1 MEEKYS
7 LNTVAFHITYVC
19 THFCPMCYANEEGD
33 FAPQRKHPD
42 VKQVKSVLKNLRD
55 NGIENVSYVGGDPA
69 RYPHILETCQY
80 AADLGFKQ
88 SILSNTLEFGD
99 KAMEVAGYIDSFE
112 GTIHNTTAELHDSFC
127 KKPGAY
133 SLLLSNLKFFSDL
146 GKKIGITINLTP
158 VTYNCVYTIVDNVLN
173 AGIKINYVVFQ
184 RIIPFGRAA
193 ESKEYELNLQQ
204 LDIALKDVAKIAD
217 RGIEIIFEDPFPMC
231 AVDKQYQKY
240 MHPCEWGLT
249 KVSVDYEGNL
259 SRCGADPRCTLGNLY
274 DAPLVE
280 IWKNSDELC
289 KFRKK
294 EFLPEKCHLC
304 PMIEQCG
311 GACPISRSSKEFY
324 SEDYMSLLRGEKN
337 D

>member
-1 MEEKYS
+1 MGDKYR
-7 LNTVAFHITYVC
+7 LNTAAFHITYVC
-19 THFCPMCYANEEGD
+19 THFCPMCYAGETGD
-33 FAPQRKHPD
+33 STLPRVHPD
-42 VKQVKSVLKNLRD
+42 VEQVKCVLKNLRE

-69 RYPHILETCQY
+69 RYPYILEASQY

-99 KAMEVAGYIDSFE
+99 KAIEVAGYIDSFE

-127 KKPGAY
+127 KRPGAY
-133 SLLLSNLKFFSDL
+133 SMLLRNLKLFSDL

-158 VTYNCVYTIVDNVLN
+158 FTYNCVYTIVDNI
-173 AGIKINYVVFQ
+173 IKAEINVDYVVFQ

-193 ESKEYELNLQQ
+193 ESKRYELNLQQ
-204 LDIALKDVAKIAD
+204 LDIALKDISKIED
-217 RGIEIIFEDPFPMC
+217 RGIEIFFEDPFPRC

-249 KVSVDYEGNL
+249 KVSVDYQGNL
-259 SRCGADPRCTLGNLY
+259 SRCGADPRCTLGSLFA
-274 DAPLVE
+274 APLTE

-289 KFRKK
+289 EFRKK

-304 PMIEQCG
+304 PMLDQCG
-311 GACPISRSSKEFY
+311 GACPISRSSSEFY
-324 SEDYMSLLRGEKN
+324 SEDYMSLL
-337 D
+337 